1 MNYDKLSR
9 SLRYYYE
16 KGIMQKVAG
25 ERYVYKFVCDPN
37 ALFALAYGV
46 NAASA
51 ASMGSNLTTA
61 SDPSQSGPSTSVVAM
76 MNGSDCPYQFDM
88 DNKVYYNYGLSY
100 SSHGTP
106 HQNISEFGHHAYQST
121 HAPSSSC
128 ETFYNQ
134 ISREFNTERSC
145 SSSTSGATPTTD
157 PLLRYV
163 RSIDKC
169 LETLEWVFTH

>member
-51 ASMGSNLTTA
+51 ASMGNSLTGT
-61 SDPSQSGPSTSVVAM
+61 DPSQANSQTASVATM
-76 MNGSDCPYQFDM
+76 MTQLAGSADCAYQLDM
-88 DNKVYYNYGLSY
+88 EHKVYYNYGLPY
-100 SSHGTP
+100 SSHAAAAQH
-106 HQNISEFGHHAYQST
+106 HQNISSHFGHHHQYQSAT
-121 HAPSSSC
+121 QIASSSTC
-128 ETFYNQ
+128 DTFYNQ
-134 ISREFNTERSC
+134 ITREYNAERSC
-145 SSSTSGATPTTD
+145 SSSASNATPTTD
-157 PLLRYV
+157 QMLRYA
-163 RSIDKC
+163 C
-169 LETLEWVFTH
+169 